1 MACAHRHRAINIPV
15 LRWPEQREMQRFPT
29 QVPEAAQRATVR
41 GRVQGVWFR
50 ASAAQRAMVLGLRGR
65 VENRPDG
72 SVLVHAA
79 GSPAALD
86 ALVAWLHVGP
96 PMARVD
102 TVEVEIIEPAS
113 MEWPEGFLDR

>member
-1 MACAHRHRAINIPV
+1 
-15 LRWPEQREMQRFPT
+15 MQRSPT
-29 QVPEAAQRATVR
+29 QVPEAARRALVR

-50 ASAAQRAMVLGLRGR
+50 ASTAERATALGLRGR
-65 VENRPDG
+65 AENCPDG

-86 ALVAWLHVGP
+86 ALVAWLHFGP

-102 TVEVEIIEPAS
+102 SVEVEDIGPAS
-113 MEWPEGFLDR
+113 VEWPEVFLGR